1 MFDMNDLV
9 TRNEIQSVI
18 ANPSTDLSLGLLFL
32 LMLPR
37 NNHEYGGESFKAFS
51 LVTET

>member
-9 TRNEIQSVI
+9 TRSEIQSVI
-18 ANPSTDLSLGLLFL
+18 ANRSADLSLGLLFL

-37 NNHEYGGESFKAFS
+37 NNHEYGGESFKVSPLA
-51 LVTET
+51 TET